1 MGATMV
7 TKRSWLSSLGIG
19 AGLMFFLT
27 ASAWGQNIT
36 AGLRGTVDDPSGAVI
51 AGAKITA
58 REVLTGYVRD
68 AITDSSGGYIF
79 TLLPVGTYDVTVEMT
94 GFKKY
99 TRTGII
105 LAVNQIAGVNVTL
118 AVGAESQ
125 NVEVEAAPLI
135 ANTQT
140 SEVSMLLSA
149 QQIADFPLD
158 SARNPISL
166 ATVANGVTAVAIPT
180 YLGQG
185 GGTITDQIDGGGAV
199 LNVNGNRVNE
209 TQFNLDG
216 GEFAGMEYDSGL
228 NYPNPDAL
236 QEVRLITNNYS
247 AALGRLPGG
256 VFNVITK
263 SGTNQ
268 IHGALWEFNS
278 NSALSTNGS
287 FPGKTPFFNQNQFGF
302 TLGGPVVKNKL
313 FLFGSGQWLRIAQQN
328 VSSGNTTPTAAERTG
343 DLSADPGTIIDPLT
357 NLPFPG
363 NIIPPDRIDPIAA
376 KMLNL
381 LPLPNQPGGLLYQ
394 ALSAPVKNHQY
405 LIKGDYQ
412 IKANNRLSA
421 EIFRDITDGE
431 QPLSR
436 GGSGGGIQYVNTTGP
451 DFQSNQGNIT
461 GLVATDTHVFRPTLL
476 NLFRFGYT
484 RIRAINGQSAKVG
497 PTMHDLNPDYPDFPL
512 LDRPGI
518 WISGR
523 AFASRGSWGTSDSDD
538 YQFSDGIDY
547 VHGAHDLKF
556 GGEYR
561 NATVGSVSG
570 NNNEG
575 VFWGNGSVTG
585 NPLADFMLGKPL
597 AIVSIPSTIS
607 RYQHSFAGYIQD
619 DYKVS
624 RRLVLNLGLR
634 YQVAPLWTPTTEY
647 KLSDG
652 TLTTGLATWR
662 PGEQSRLFPTAP
674 LGLVYAGDP
683 GIPQNGAPTDWSNWA
698 PRLGFAWDIFGSGKT
713 SLRGGFGLF
722 NEMPATRYSRFGD
735 IGIPFGS
742 NQKVVPSIDGFA
754 GFPGPNYFPPP
765 PLDRNLDFSQFYPIQ
780 ISSAGSPPIK
790 QRNAVVNQYNLTLE
804 HQLTHEMLLS
814 VAYVGNQGHHL
825 AWSQNLNPAVYI
837 PGTDAN
843 GLPLSTEANTN
854 QRRRLNLA
862 LPPGSP
868 AIYGAVTQQED
879 SANSNYNALQ
889 VQLNTRN
896 FHGLTLQAGYTWS
909 KAIDDVSLFFF
920 GLPSSALQNPNCL
933 ACEKAL
939 ADFDHR
945 QTLTLAFVYRPP
957 SLANVLGWGNPVAR
971 RVLDNWA
978 LSGISSFSSGGV
990 NNVLSSNADNSLTGE
1005 GADRPNVI
1013 GDIHMP
1019 SGRSKAEKKAEWFN
1033 TAAFALPPVGSFG
1046 NAGRNII
1053 IGPGF
1058 VNTNLDILKDIP
1070 LWAEDK
1076 RLQFRF
1082 EFNNVFNKINLAS
1095 PDTQM
1100 GSPTFGQITTPS
1112 TGRSIQLGA
1121 KVLF

>member
-1 MGATMV
+1 MII
-7 TKRSWLSSLGIG
+7 KKNCLSRPGIALGIICV
-19 AGLMFFLT
+19 LT
-27 ASAWGQNIT
+27 VSVWGQNIT
-36 AGLRGTVDDPSGAVI
+36 AGLRGTVDDPSGAVV
-51 AGAKITA
+51 AVAKVTT
-58 REVLTGYVRD
+58 REVLTGYLRD
-68 AITDSSGGYIF
+68 TVTDSSGGYVF
-79 TLLPVGTYDVTVEMT
+79 TLLPVGTYDVTVEKT
-94 GFKKY
+94 GFKRY
-99 TRTGII
+99 TRSGII

-135 ANTQT
+135 VNTQT
-140 SEVSMLLSA
+140 SEVSMLLND
-149 QQIADFPLD
+149 QQIADFPMD
-158 SARNPISL
+158 GARNPITL
-166 ATVANGVTAVAIPT
+166 ATVANGVNAVAIPT

-199 LNVNGNRVNE
+199 INVNGNRVND

-216 GEFAGMEYDSGL
+216 GEFAGMAYDSGL

-236 QEVRLITNNYS
+236 QEVRLITSNYS
-247 AALGRLPGG
+247 AAFGRLPGG

-268 IHGALWEFNS
+268 IHGSLWEFNS

-287 FPGKTPFFNQNQFGF
+287 FPGQTPFFNQNQFGF
-302 TLGGPVVKNKL
+302 TAGGPVIKNKI
-313 FLFGSGQWLRIAQQN
+313 FLFGSGQWLRIGQQN
-328 VSSGNTTPTAAERTG
+328 TSTGNTTPTTAERTG
-343 DLSADPGTIIDPLT
+343 DLSADPGSIVDPLT

-363 NIIPPDRIDPIAA
+363 NIIPSSRIDPIAA
-376 KMLNL
+376 KLVNL
-381 LPLPNQPGGLLYQ
+381 LPLPNQPDGTLYQ
-394 ALSAPVKNHQY
+394 ALSAPVTSHQY

-412 IKANNRLSA
+412 IKANNRFSA

-436 GGSGGGIQYVNTTGP
+436 GGDGGGIQYVNTTGP
-451 DFQSNQGNIT
+451 NFQSNEGNIT
-461 GLVATDTHVFRPTLL
+461 GLIATDTHIFKPSLL

-484 RIRAINGQSAKVG
+484 RIRAINGQNAPVG
-497 PTMHDLNPDYPDFPL
+497 PTMHDLNPNYPDFPL

-518 WISGR
+518 WITGR

-547 VHGAHDLKF
+547 VRGAHDFKF

-561 NATVGSVSG
+561 NATLSSVSG
-570 NNNEG
+570 NNNQG

-597 AIVSIPSTIS
+597 AIISIPSTIS
-607 RYQHSFAGYIQD
+607 RYQHTVAGYVQD

-674 LGLVYAGDP
+674 PGVVYAGDP
-683 GIPQNGAPTDWSNWA
+683 GIQQNGGPTDWTNWA
-698 PRLGFAWDIFGSGKT
+698 PRLGFAWDVFGSGKT
-713 SLRGGFGLF
+713 SLRAGFGLF
-722 NEMPATRYSRFGD
+722 DEMPATRYSALGD

-742 NQKVVPSIDGFA
+742 DQKVVSSIDGFA
-754 GFPGPNYFPPP
+754 GFPGSNYYPPP
-765 PLDRNLDFSQFYPIQ
+765 PLERNLDFSQFYPIQ
-780 ISSAGSPPIK
+780 ISSAGSPPIRP
-790 QRNAVVNQYNLTLE
+790 RNAVVDQYNLTLE
-804 HQLTHEMLLS
+804 QQLRHEILLS
-814 VAYVGNQGHHL
+814 IAYVGNQGHRL
-825 AWSQNLNPAVYI
+825 AWSQNLDPAVYI
-837 PGTDAN
+837 PGTDPN
-843 GLPLSTEANTN
+843 GLPLSTEANTDA
-854 QRRRLNLA
+854 RRKLNLA

-868 AIYGAVTQQED
+868 AVYGPVTQQQD
-879 SANSNYNALQ
+879 NANSNYNALQ

-896 FHGLTLQAGYTWS
+896 FHGLTLQSGYTWS
-909 KAIDDVSLFFF
+909 KSIDEVSLFFF
-920 GLPSSALQNPNCL
+920 GLASSALQNPTCL
-933 ACEKAL
+933 SCEKGL
-939 ADFDHR
+939 SDYDHR
-945 QTLTLAFVYRPP
+945 QTLTLAYVYHPP
-957 SLANVLGWGNPVAR
+957 ALATALGWGNPVASR
-971 RVLDNWA
+971 LLDNWT
-978 LSGISSFSSGGV
+978 LSGFSTFMSGSV

-1005 GADRPNVI
+1005 GEDRPDII
-1013 GDIHMP
+1013 GNIHLP

-1033 TAAFALPPVGSFG
+1033 TAAFALPPVGSYG

-1058 VNTNLDILKDIP
+1058 VNTNLDIFKDVP

-1076 RLQFRF
+1076 RLQFRV

-1100 GSPTFGQITTPS
+1100 GSPTFGQIITPS